1 MIYDLLILLLIV
13 AFSYVFKLSQ
23 TKNYDSQLIFILLSV
38 LTIVIYKYAMY
49 RQLAKQ
55 SASNEGYQDFTDEIN
70 QFLNKDVPQGATQS
84 SINDYKTSLAKLQDK
99 VDLMNEYLAELKS
112 AGNQTSGAADGL
124 DGSKAN
130 ELNIQASQQIQDYR
144 LNKLRDEIR
153 RTQDIITQTDLARSA
168 TKYNKIKVLSS
179 CIVSNADGSYSKDAP
194 TPSTTGGS
202 GSLTGSQSRTLT
214 PEGLPLPARSSNT
227 EPAPTPQ
234 VQQRQDQASGDFD
247 LSILQKYLSNPI
259 NINLRA

>member
-23 TKNYDSQLIFILLSV
+23 TKNYDSQLIFILLAV
-38 LTIVIYKYAMY
+38 LVIVIYKYATY

-84 SINDYKTSLAKLQDK
+84 SINEYKTSLGKLQDK

-112 AGNQTSGAADGL
+112 AGSQTGNAADGL
-124 DGSKAN
+124 DGSKAS

-144 LNKLRDEIR
+144 LNRLRDEIR
-153 RTQDIITQTDLARSA
+153 RTQDIITQADLARSA

-194 TPSTTGGS
+194 TQATIQTG
-202 GSLTGSQSRTLT
+202 GSQSRTLT
-214 PEGLPLPARSSNT
+214 PEGLPLPAGSSYT
-227 EPAPTPQ
+227 EPAPTQ
-234 VQQRQDQASGDFD
+234 LLQQRQDQASGEFD
-247 LSILQKYLSNPI
+247 MGMLQRYLSKPI

>member
-23 TKNYDSQLIFILLSV
+23 TKNYDSQLIFILLAV
-38 LTIVIYKYAMY
+38 LVIVIYKYATY

-84 SINDYKTSLAKLQDK
+84 SINEYKTSLGKLQDK

-112 AGNQTSGAADGL
+112 AGSQTGNAADGL
-124 DGSKAN
+124 DGSKAS

-144 LNKLRDEIR
+144 LNRLRDEIR
-153 RTQDIITQTDLARSA
+153 RTQDIITQADLARSA

-194 TPSTTGGS
+194 TPTTIQTGGS
-202 GSLTGSQSRTLT
+202 QQRTLA
-214 PEGLPLPARSSNT
+214 PEGLPLPAGSSYT
-227 EPAPTPQ
+227 EPAPTQ
-234 VQQRQDQASGDFD
+234 LLQQRQDQASGEFD
-247 LSILQKYLSNPI
+247 MGMLQKYLSKPI